1 MDGTREERGGGV
13 REEGKKEEEERE
25 HLVLPPSFPFSTA
38 GAANTTL
45 KRQRN
50 NRDGQIV

>member
-1 MDGTREERGGGV
+1 MGHGRG
-13 REEGKKEEEERE
+13 EEGGERRRGRKGAPC
-25 HLVLPPSFPFSTA
+25 LFSTA
-38 GAANTTL
+38 GAENTTL

>member
-1 MDGTREERGGGV
+1 MGHGR
-13 REEGKKEEEERE
+13 KEEEGETRRQKRRGRKGAPC
-25 HLVLPPSFPFSTA
+25 LTPSSLFS
-38 GAANTTL
+38 AARAENATL